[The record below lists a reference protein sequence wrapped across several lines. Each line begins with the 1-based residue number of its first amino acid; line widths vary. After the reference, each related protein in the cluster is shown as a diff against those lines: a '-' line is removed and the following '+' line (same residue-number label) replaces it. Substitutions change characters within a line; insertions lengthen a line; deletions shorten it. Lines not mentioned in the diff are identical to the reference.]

1 MRPRHHRSIVV
12 ALAVLALLIS
22 LVTPVAAAD
31 GIGKPKPGAGALAR
45 NSWIVTLRGGVDAG
59 DAAGL
64 ARAAGGHVGHVF
76 EHALNGFQFKGSA
89 AAAAA
94 LERNPRV
101 ASVEPDGVLHL
112 TETLPYGVKRVFAY
126 RQSGQ
131 TGAYQAGFRGNGA
144 RVAILDTGIDLD
156 HPELAASIDHGL
168 GKNCITDGAPPNDG
182 YGHGSHVAGIVAAPI
197 NGVGGVGVAPQARLV
212 AVKMFTDTGT
222 SSETAALCAI
232 DYIVELNT
240 DGDSA
245 NDVDVAN
252 MSWGEQ
258 RAWGD
263 CATDA
268 LHGAICEAD
277 AAGIILFA
285 GAGNSSTSAGNF
297 VPAAFPEVISVSAL
311 ADFDGERGGLAG
323 CGLVPDLFAQEC
335 DDSFAFFSNNGASVD
350 VIAPGVQVYSAWA
363 NGTWR
368 TSSGTSMATPHIAG
382 IAALMAAA
390 APGLSPADAR
400 AALLASGECP
410 NGAVADADGVAGCG
424 GQGTWRDDT
433 DGIPEPMGHAL
444 RAAQRVTALPP
455 PDPEPPSAPTLSA
468 SATDI
473 SIDLSWT
480 VPADN
485 GGATITS
492 YEVYRGP
499 TSGSTT
505 LYDTVTGATS
515 YSDLSVAS
523 GETWWYEVAAVNS
536 AGVGTRSNEVSETV
550 SEPPPP
556 ANPPS
561 APTLSAAA
569 GNGKVTLTWTAPTDD
584 GGADVTNYEVY
595 RSTVQGEEVLVTTV
609 GDVAT
614 FQDTGLT
621 NGTTYWYQ
629 VAAVNSAGV
638 GVRSNEAS
646 SKPSAPATRPSA
658 PRSLKGTKVAGGIQ
672 LTWLAPSSN
681 GGSEILSYRVY
692 RTGGPATVTFNV
704 PASQLSLLDTSVA
717 PKTWYAY
724 VVSAVNAVGESQ
736 ASNIVLLKS
745 Q

>member
-1 MRPRHHRSIVV
+1 MGRLRHRC
-12 ALAVLALLIS
+12 
-22 LVTPVAAAD
+22 AARRNL
-31 GIGKPKPGAGALAR
+31 PGR
-45 NSWIVTLRGGVDAG
+45 CRG
-59 DAAGL
+59 
-64 ARAAGGHVGHVF
+64 
-76 EHALNGFQFKGSA
+76 
-89 AAAAA
+89 
-94 LERNPRV
+94 
-101 ASVEPDGVLHL
+101 
-112 TETLPYGVKRVFAY
+112 
-126 RQSGQ
+126 
-131 TGAYQAGFRGNGA
+131 
-144 RVAILDTGIDLD
+144 D
-156 HPELAASIDHGL
+156 HPRRRRRQLE
-168 GKNCITDGAPPNDG
+168 
-182 YGHGSHVAGIVAAPI
+182 
-197 NGVGGVGVAPQARLV
+197 
-212 AVKMFTDTGT
+212 
-222 SSETAALCAI
+222 
-232 DYIVELNT
+232 
-240 DGDSA
+240 
-245 NDVDVAN
+245 
-252 MSWGEQ
+252 
-258 RAWGD
+258 
-263 CATDA
+263 
-268 LHGAICEAD
+268 
-277 AAGIILFA
+277 
-285 GAGNSSTSAGNF
+285 STSAGNF

-368 TSSGTSMATPHIAG
+368 TSSGTSMAAPHIAG

-400 AALLASGECP
+400 TALLASGECP

-468 SATDI
+468 SATET

-499 TSGSTT
+499 TSGSAT

-523 GETWWYEVAAVNS
+523 GETWWYQVAAVNS
-536 AGVGTRSNEVSETV
+536 AGVGTRSNEVSATV

-569 GNGKVTLTWTAPTDD
+569 GNGKVTLTWTAPSDD

-609 GDVAT
+609 GDVST

-672 LTWLAPSSN
+672 LYLACPELERRFRDPVVPGLSDRRTRDGHLQRPGLTAQPAGHEPRPQDVVRLRGERSERGRRESGLEHCAAEVPVTCKRKLTCPHFVGRRPSCLPFSP
-681 GGSEILSYRVY
+681 S
-692 RTGGPATVTFNV
+692 
-704 PASQLSLLDTSVA
+704 
-717 PKTWYAY
+717 
-724 VVSAVNAVGESQ
+724 
-736 ASNIVLLKS
+736 
-745 Q
+745 